1 MKAKLTLTVDRN
13 TLARAR
19 RKLKSRGRS
28 ISAEVDSLLARIAN
42 EQTTSRPL
50 WSELFGDIRIP
61 LDMKEAESDSWYG
74 KHLRR
79 TAAYRD
85 AKAAER
91 KKDGK

>member
-28 ISAEVDSLLARIAN
+28 INAEVDELLGRIAGELPRKGWI
-42 EQTTSRPL
+42 EQ
-50 WSELFGDIRIP
+50 FGDLRIP

-79 TAAYRD
+79 TAAYRE

-91 KKDGK
+91 KKGKRK